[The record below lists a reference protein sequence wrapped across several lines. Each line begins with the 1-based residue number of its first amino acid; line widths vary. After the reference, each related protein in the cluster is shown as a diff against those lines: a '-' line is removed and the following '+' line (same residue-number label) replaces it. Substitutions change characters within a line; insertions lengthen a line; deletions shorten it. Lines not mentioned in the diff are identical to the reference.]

1 MWDPEAPSRS
11 VPLRAWLVQ
20 PRAREP
26 VCPGFRLLPPPGPA
40 PTVPCGRCREGAVG
54 RKRAPSRD
62 GEFFGL
68 GIKGVDPP
76 QKAA

>member
-11 VPLRAWLVQ
+11 VPLPAWLVQ

-26 VCPGFRLLPPPGPA
+26 VCPGFRLLLARPPLCPA
-40 PTVPCGRCREGAVG
+40 ADAVREPWAGSTFPLATENFL
-54 RKRAPSRD
+54 AW
-62 GEFFGL
+62 GL
-68 GIKGVDPP
+68 RGSIPP